1 MIIVLECFG
10 VARLLFGLKECF
22 WKSRTS
28 SFEWVAGK
36 LFWISLESIL
46 DFECDLRSMYAEDL
60 EFICL
65 KFSVKYSLA
74 FF

>member
-10 VARLLFGLKECF
+10 VAGLLFGSKECF
-22 WKSRTS
+22 WKSRTL
-28 SFEWVAGK
+28 SFEWVVGK
-36 LFWISLESIL
+36 LFWTSLESIL
-46 DFECDLRSMYAEDL
+46 DFECDLRSMYVEDL